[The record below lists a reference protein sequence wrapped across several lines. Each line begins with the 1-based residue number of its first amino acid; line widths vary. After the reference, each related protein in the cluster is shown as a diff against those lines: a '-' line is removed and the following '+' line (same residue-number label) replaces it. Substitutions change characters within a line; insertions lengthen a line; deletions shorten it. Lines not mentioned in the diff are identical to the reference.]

1 MIYKGFRV
9 VEVSMRSVGIHGI
22 RKKRRAQK
30 RPGRT
35 LKINFKIFSI
45 KHMQICL
52 PRGSIASKLRRP
64 RIDFSCTTWAGYLNS
79 WAFVS

>member
-22 RKKRRAQK
+22 RKKRSAQK

-52 PRGSIASKLRRP
+52 PRGSIASKLRRH
-64 RIDFSCTTWAGYLNS
+64 RIDLSVQLGQVT
-79 WAFVS
+79 